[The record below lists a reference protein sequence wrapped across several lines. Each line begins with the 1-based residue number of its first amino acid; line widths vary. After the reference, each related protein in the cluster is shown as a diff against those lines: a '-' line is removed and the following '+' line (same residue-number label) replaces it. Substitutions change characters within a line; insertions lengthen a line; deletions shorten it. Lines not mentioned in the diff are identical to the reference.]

1 MKDKDFTI
9 NMTNFKN
16 AQMLIDNLPI
26 GEAIKVVSYY
36 DSRPLTEETLKELG
50 FIQEKLSSNYQGM
63 YSEWYYDVVMYD
75 LCANKQEDGTLY
87 VEFDACNDSPTWKTV
102 GSVKMLIE
110 ALKGEIK

>member
-36 DSRPLTEETLKELG
+36 DARPLTDETLKELG
-50 FIQEKLSSNYQGM
+50 FEKQDDGSW
-63 YSEWYYDVVMYD
+63 WYM
-75 LCANKQEDGTLY
+75 CSQ
-87 VEFDACNDSPTWKTV
+87 FDIKIMRSGRICDIMKINGIHQYKRV
-102 GSVKMLIE
+102 GKIKMLIE
-110 ALKGEIK
+110 ALKGDE

>member
-36 DSRPLTEETLKELG
+36 DSRPLTDETLKELG

-87 VEFDACNDSPTWKTV
+87 VEFDACNNSPIWKTV

-110 ALKGEIK
+110 TLKGDE